1 MKTALV
7 IGGTKGFR
15 KAISDRLQHQN
26 FNVYTI
32 GRSKNS
38 SFQCDISDKEMLA
51 ETLNAIKNEIPT
63 IDTLAC
69 VTGFARAKESEKLTD
84 EDWQTAFQCNL
95 GYVNQ
100 SLDILADNLY
110 QSDDH
115 RVITI
120 GSRWSLRR
128 DCPFLLPYIEAKHQL
143 KDFVK
148 SKNDEFM
155 ISCYCVPPMQTPGLS
170 GLLDSFKRLGYA
182 KLPIDSYGDINVIA
196 NNIID
201 HNLRSQESGE
211 TYRMNPQ
218 GIISRV

>member
-7 IGGTKGFR
+7 IGGTKGFG
-15 KAISDRLQHQN
+15 KAIYDKLQHQN
-26 FNVYTI
+26 FDVYSI

-38 SFQCDISDKEMLA
+38 FFQCDISDKEMLA
-51 ETLNAIKNEIPT
+51 ETLKAIKNELPT

-69 VTGFARAKESEKLTD
+69 ITGFARAKEPEELTD
-84 EDWQTAFQCNL
+84 DDWQTTFQCNL

-100 SLDILADNLY
+100 SLDILADNLH
-110 QSDDH
+110 QSEDH
-115 RVITI
+115 KVITI

-148 SKNDEFM
+148 SKKDKFM
-155 ISCYCVPPMQTPGLS
+155 ISCYCVPPMQTPGLN
-170 GLLDSFKRLGYA
+170 GVLDSFEKLVYA
-182 KLPIDSYGDINVIA
+182 QLPIDSYGDINVIA

-201 HNLRSQESGE
+201 HNLRNLESGE
-211 TYRMNPQ
+211 TYRMNSQ
-218 GIISRV
+218 GIITTV